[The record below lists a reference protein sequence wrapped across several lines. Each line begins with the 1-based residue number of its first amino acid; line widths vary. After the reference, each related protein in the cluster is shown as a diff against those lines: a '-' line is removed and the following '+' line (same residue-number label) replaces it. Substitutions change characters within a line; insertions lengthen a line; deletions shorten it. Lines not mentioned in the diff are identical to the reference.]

1 MPNLQEFLDSL
12 PASEKVTITEPINLD
27 FGPTALVL
35 ELEAQKRFPVIC
47 IERPDG
53 FDVPVVTNLFADRN
67 RIARDGWP
75 GSGRVQCRV
84 DAGDFEH
91 EACRHDGQSAGAGRG
106 RARQ

>member
-1 MPNLQEFLDSL
+1 MPNLKEFLDSL

-35 ELEAQKRFPVIC
+35 ELEAQKRFPVVC

-67 RIARDGWP
+67 RIARMV
-75 GSGRVQCRV
+75 GRVR
-84 DAGDFEH
+84 A
-91 EACRHDGQSAGAGRG
+91 SSMPRG
-106 RARQ
+106 RTRFRT